1 MTDSPPRRRDLP
13 MATLLPLLFGG
24 LAVLA
29 VVPVATLGF
38 LSARDTTGRLLRD
51 SAHQEMGMLGRRVA
65 DHLEPVA
72 TQLRYLAEEVASGHL
87 DPADAAAMDMAMRSA
102 VAATPQVAAIGHIGR
117 TVRCA
122 VSSAAGATSS
132 IWRRAKHRALRTCSR
147 AHAAAARGAGPPPT
161 GA

>member
-72 TQLRYLAEEVASGHL
+72 TQLRYLAEEVASGTSIQ
-87 DPADAAAMDMAMRSA
+87 PTPRRWTWRCAPRSPPRRRSPPS
-102 VAATPQVAAIGHIGR
+102 VIFGR

-132 IWRRAKHRALRTCSR
+132 IWRGRNT
-147 AHAAAARGAGPPPT
+147 AR
-161 GA
+161 